1 MKWKDMTA
9 QERYRVL
16 EMARRGDLPITKV
29 CRTFAVSRQAL
40 NRAMEKASEAAM
52 QSLEPKKPGRK
63 GKSAEEQEITE
74 LTKKT
79 TGLEKTVKHWKTRY
93 EVAHAFIDLMRE
105 TNHYAAPG
113 SQKKKRLKVTR
124 LPAKKVSESGA
135 ETGLA
140 GHDDGRDTGD
150 NVQESQTLDEEA

>member
-1 MKWKDMTA
+1 MKWKDMTG
-9 QERYRVL
+9 QERYRVV
-16 EMARRGDLPITKV
+16 EMARRGDRPITEI

-52 QSLEPKKPGRK
+52 QSLAPKKSGRK

-79 TGLEKTVKHWKTRY
+79 TGLEKTVEHWKTRY
-93 EVAHAFIDLMRE
+93 EVAQAFIDLMRE
-105 TNHYAAPG
+105 TDRDAG
-113 SQKKKRLKVTR
+113 RSSRKKKRLKVTR
-124 LPAKKVSESGA
+124 VSEKEVSESGA

-140 GHDDGRDTGD
+140 GHDDSQDTG
-150 NVQESQTLDEEA
+150 NNTRKSQTLDEEA

>member
-1 MKWKDMTA
+1 MKWKDMTG
-9 QERYRVL
+9 QERYRVV
-16 EMARRGDLPITKV
+16 EMARRGDRPIREIY
-29 CRTFAVSRQAL
+29 RTFAVSRQAL

-63 GKSAEEQEITE
+63 GKSAEEQEITD

-93 EVAHAFIDLMRE
+93 EVAQAFIDLMRE
-105 TNHYAAPG
+105 TNHNAVQGPK
-113 SQKKKRLKVTR
+113 KKKRLKVIKHS
-124 LPAKKVSESGA
+124 AKKVSESGA

-140 GHDDGRDTGD
+140 GQDDGRDTGD
-150 NVQESQTLDEEA
+150 NVHESQTLDEEA